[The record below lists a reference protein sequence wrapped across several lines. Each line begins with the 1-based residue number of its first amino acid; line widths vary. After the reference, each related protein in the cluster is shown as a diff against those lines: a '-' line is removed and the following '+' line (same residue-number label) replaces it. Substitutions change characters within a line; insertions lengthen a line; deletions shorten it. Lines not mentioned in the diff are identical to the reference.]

1 MLRVFVTMK
10 KVLALSA
17 PLCIGRFSK
26 NEKNSVL
33 MELTFWS
40 QDGGGHVS
48 SSFPKSRRLHCPLS
62 LCCHSIYPLSPPE
75 PIILPM
81 DLLQGS
87 HLSLLLPSITTSTIS

>member
-1 MLRVFVTMK
+1 MLRVFVTTK

-17 PLCIGRFSK
+17 PLRIGRFSK

-40 QDGGGHVS
+40 QDGGRHVS
-48 SSFPKSRRLHCPLS
+48 SSFSKSHRLHCPLS
-62 LCCHSIYPLSPPE
+62 PCCHSIDPLSPPG
-75 PIILPM
+75 PIILPI

-87 HLSLLLPSITTSTIS
+87 HLSFLLPSITTSTTS